1 MTRTEWNELIAKAN
15 EHAKELSKI
24 MGKLLDVAENDRIF
38 KKTGP
43 LYAVAEGDL
52 IPKWECRSVTCIW
65 GDTKTLESALDRHL
79 EHCKDEKDTLAG
91 VERVWKPK

>member
-1 MTRTEWNELIAKAN
+1 MTRTKWNELIAKAN

-24 MGKLLDVAENDRIF
+24 MGQLLDVAENDRIF

-43 LYAVAEGDL
+43 MYAVAEGEL

-65 GDTKTLESALDRHL
+65 GDAKTIACALDRHL
-79 EHCKDEKDTLAG
+79 DQCKDEKDTLIG
-91 VERVWKPK
+91 VEPK